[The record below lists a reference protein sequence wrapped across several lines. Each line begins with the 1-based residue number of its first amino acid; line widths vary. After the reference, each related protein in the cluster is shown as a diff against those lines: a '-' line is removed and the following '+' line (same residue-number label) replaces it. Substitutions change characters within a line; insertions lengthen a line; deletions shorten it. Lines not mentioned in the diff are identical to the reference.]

1 MRYMVV
7 LLAAFSLTGCS
18 GFSPVG
24 SSTNKPMGPF
34 GEPLANGS
42 SAPRQDTA
50 RGNGPTPG
58 AAQTAAVVTSRTDG
72 EYKMG
77 PADVLNI
84 SVFNVPELTKT
95 VQVADTGT
103 INLPL
108 VGEVPAAGKTAQQ
121 LERDLTTKLGAKYLQ
136 NPQVTVTISENNS
149 QHVTV
154 QGAVE
159 KPGVYPIMGKTTL
172 LEFVALAGGFK
183 DTSDSTVLV
192 LRTSEGK
199 RSTAKYDVAD
209 IQKGQAQDPTLQSD
223 DVVVAGTSAIKQ
235 TFNTVLKALPLASTA
250 KSGATR

>member
-24 SSTNKPMGPF
+24 SSTNKPMGQF

-50 RGNGPTPG
+50 RGSGFTPG

-95 VQVADTGT
+95 VQVADKGRLTCHS
-103 INLPL
+103 L
-108 VGEVPAAGKTAQQ
+108 ARCQRRKTAQQ

-159 KPGVYPIMGKTTL
+159 KPGVYPITGKTTL

-183 DTSDSTVLV
+183 DTSDFD
-192 LRTSEGK
+192 R
-199 RSTAKYDVAD
+199 
-209 IQKGQAQDPTLQSD
+209 
-223 DVVVAGTSAIKQ
+223 AGLE
-235 TFNTVLKALPLASTA
+235 N
-250 KSGATR
+250 